1 VLSAGAV
8 DWLELAGAA
17 VWFISELLLEL
28 GAVLVV
34 DDWLELLAGAVAL
47 GVWLFWLFGSVVV
60 LDVWATAKPAD
71 SSNAEHV

>member
-1 VLSAGAV
+1 M
-8 DWLELAGAA
+8 
-17 VWFISELLLEL
+17 SELLLEA

-60 LDVWATAKPAD
+60 LDVWATAIPAD
-71 SSNAEHV
+71 SSSAEHV